1 MNFKMENEK
10 KEYVAPSMEI
20 MNMSGECNLLSDSGI
35 DIPVEIEADDNY
47 TGEFN

>member
-35 DIPVEIEADDNY
+35 DLPINSDADNY